1 MARHLLSETTGQE
14 LIPEEHPIQ
23 IQLILT
29 AGIRDDDTVSKLD
42 FLKVIT
48 KPLTKTIISIEKST
62 IKDIAKVST
71 WYNLVRY
78 VCL

>member
-1 MARHLLSETTGQE
+1 MTGQE
-14 LIPEEHPIQ
+14 SIPEEHPIQ

-71 WYNLVRY
+71 RYDLVRY
-78 VCL
+78 VYL